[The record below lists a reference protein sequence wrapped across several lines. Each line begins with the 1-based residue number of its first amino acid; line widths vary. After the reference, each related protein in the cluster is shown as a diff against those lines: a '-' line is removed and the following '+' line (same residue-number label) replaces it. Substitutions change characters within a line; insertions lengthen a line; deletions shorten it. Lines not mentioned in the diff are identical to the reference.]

1 MNDIAM
7 NEEKI
12 FLESLE
18 QLVEL
23 AKSKKN
29 MLEISDIDKF
39 LKDKSISAEHIDLIY
54 QYLEEKKI
62 DVVPNTE
69 EAFLEED
76 DLLLEPTDDDF
87 EDDFD
92 DGKPPNAVTRTTMNM
107 IIDIMVLI
115 PPP

>member
-39 LKDKSISAEHIDLIY
+39 
-54 QYLEEKKI
+54 
-62 DVVPNTE
+62 
-69 EAFLEED
+69 
-76 DLLLEPTDDDF
+76 
-87 EDDFD
+87 
-92 DGKPPNAVTRTTMNM
+92 
-107 IIDIMVLI
+107 
-115 PPP
+115 

>member
-39 LKDKSISAEHIDLIY
+39 LKDKSISAEHISVSGG
-54 QYLEEKKI
+54 EK
-62 DVVPNTE
+62 DRCSSE
-69 EAFLEED
+69 YGRSF
-76 DLLLEPTDDDF
+76 F
-87 EDDFD
+87 
-92 DGKPPNAVTRTTMNM
+92 GRR
-107 IIDIMVLI
+107 
-115 PPP
+115 